1 MRMIDISKQNERIE
15 FAEEAAAYFSEHPE
29 KTTYTSGEILA
40 GELFALRFGLGE
52 DCVVVFR
59 LDEHELVENYQNLI
73 KTI

>member
-1 MRMIDISKQNERIE
+1 MIDISKQNERIE

-40 GELFALRFGLGE
+40 GELFALRFGWGE